1 MTELFAQ
8 PYDIT
13 AQGFYFKTA
22 EEYQEKSAKAR
33 NASGFPVEE
42 YEIQFIDG
50 ESIDAALFE
59 ALGVHQGNFPQFLDA
74 CDTWD
79 DHQKRKTIIAVGEYG
94 YTFDLKTG
102 DPEDFEVDI
111 YEVDSLRELAEQFV
125 DDGLFGD
132 IPERL
137 QNYLDYDA
145 IARDLSMDYS
155 ETTIDGT
162 RLVYRCG

>member
-22 EEYQEKSAKAR
+22 EEYQEKAAKAR

-50 ESIDAALFE
+50 DSIDAALFE
-59 ALGVHQGNFPQFLDA
+59 ALNVHQGNFPQFLDA

-79 DHQKRKTIIAVGEYG
+79 DHQKRKTIIAVGECG

-102 DPEDFEVDI
+102 DPEDFDVDI
-111 YEVDSLRELAEQFV
+111 YEVDSLRDLAEQFV

-162 RLVYRCG
+162 RMVYRCG

>member
-1 MTELFAQ
+1 MTQLYAQ

-13 AQGFYFKTA
+13 AQGFYFETA
-22 EEYQEKSAKAR
+22 EEYQEKAAKAR

-42 YEIQFIDG
+42 YEIDFIDG

-79 DHQKRKTIIAVGEYG
+79 DHQKRKTIIAVGECG
-94 YTFDLKTG
+94 HSFDLKAG
-102 DPEDFEVDI
+102 DPEDFDVDI

-145 IARDLSMDYS
+145 IARDLGFDYS
-155 ETTIDGT
+155 ETTIAGQ
-162 RLVYRCG
+162 RLIYRCA